1 MMWIWKVGHVAG
13 QSKTVLA
20 TAVPAENWCM
30 SLCCRL
36 EEMYDAQEG
45 PDDTE
50 EDDSDFDP
58 TGMVVTLTGSD
69 LEASDWEEV
78 CSPEDAVRDCCN

>member
-1 MMWIWKVGHVAG
+1 MPRQPR
-13 QSKTVLA
+13 QSALA
-20 TAVPAENWCM
+20 QGRCDACLNSYE
-30 SLCCRL
+30 SCRL

-45 PDDTE
+45 PDGAEE

-78 CSPEDAVRDCCN
+78 HFPLLFLG